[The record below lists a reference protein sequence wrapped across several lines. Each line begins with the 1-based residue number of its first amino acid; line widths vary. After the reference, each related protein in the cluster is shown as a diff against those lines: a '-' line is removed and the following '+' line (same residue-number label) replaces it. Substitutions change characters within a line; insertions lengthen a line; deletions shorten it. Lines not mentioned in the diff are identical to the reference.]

1 MLLGRYVD
9 HHVRPRIASSSCLMQ
24 NIVKGA
30 KTYAREPFLLVPH
43 AFFLRHR
50 PSKLAHSTDDGRDA
64 ALVRA
69 GFEKQFGNIF
79 RLAVTHPRGYC
90 EVVERFFRNFLTGVF
105 DVPVCERGDA
115 GGEQDRGLS
124 GGLG

>member
-1 MLLGRYVD
+1 MLLARYAD
-9 HHVRPRIASSSCLMQ
+9 HHGRFRFASSSCLRQ
-24 NIVKGA
+24 DIVKGA

-43 AFFLRHR
+43 AFFFCHR
-50 PSKLAHSTDDGRDA
+50 PSKLAHSTDDGGDS

-79 RLAVTHPRGYC
+79 RLAVTHRRGYC

-105 DVPVCERGDA
+105 DVPISERGDA